1 MRLCHLA
8 EDLAVGFLSRG
19 RIFFLFSFFFF
30 FFLSRASLISVPICI
45 GLHLALRE
53 IRLATSYFFRALP
66 RAEVFHG
73 NSTEED
79 MDQVIHFL
87 MAPKRKRCLIRCLGP
102 S

>member
-8 EDLAVGFLSRG
+8 ENLAVGFLNRG
-19 RIFFLFSFFFF
+19 RIFLFFF
-30 FFLSRASLISVPICI
+30 SRASLISVPICI
-45 GLHLALRE
+45 GLHLALQE
-53 IRLATSYFFRALP
+53 IRLATSYFFRAFP

-87 MAPKRKRCLIRCLGP
+87 MAPKGKRCLIRWLGP